1 MALLDYFIK
10 HMSEERKN
18 DIEKYQKILKEID
31 NYLKDFAEGKL
42 VVLTKK
48 EIDVK
53 FPNPKKDFVVGMS

>member
-1 MALLDYFIK
+1 
-10 HMSEERKN
+10 MSEERKN